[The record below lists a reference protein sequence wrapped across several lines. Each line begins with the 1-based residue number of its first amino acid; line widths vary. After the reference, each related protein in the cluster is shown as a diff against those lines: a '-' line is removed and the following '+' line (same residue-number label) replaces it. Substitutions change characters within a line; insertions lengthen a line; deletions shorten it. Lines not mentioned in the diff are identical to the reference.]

1 MRSVPLQR
9 RVRVDG
15 PTGCIPQPSPALRNK
30 MEQLRRPIANPQ
42 GEIDI
47 QARDPADE
55 PWSPHWKKLLHQYD
69 LSVRRILSV

>member
-1 MRSVPLQR
+1 
-9 RVRVDG
+9 
-15 PTGCIPQPSPALRNK
+15 
-30 MEQLRRPIANPQ
+30 MEQLRRLIANPQ

-55 PWSPHWKKLLHQYD
+55 PWSPHWNESLHQYD